1 MDNEETH
8 YPVMPGME
16 LPHNIKV
23 EVHKGELEHLKRLAD
38 TAISDFTRLEEENA
52 VLRKMLTAFQ
62 REHATGSMW
71 ISMEE
76 REPTEKDGNLLLMWE
91 DGMLDWGEYNS
102 DVNNIVTHSDRCLD
116 VQTGD
121 EGHSIEW
128 WMPRWVPLPPY
139 SAKIDPPLAVPSKE
153 PKEAYAVVIKMMD
166 SHCLVGGKIFMK
178 EADAEKFRQHAI
190 NKSEKMLDTVKVGVY
205 ESYEPPEA

>member
-1 MDNEETH
+1 MNNNELDPH

-16 LPHNIKV
+16 LPQNIKV

-38 TAISDFTRLEEENA
+38 TAITDFARLEEENA
-52 VLRKMLTAFQ
+52 VLRKMLAAYQ
-62 REHATGSMW
+62 RESATGSMW

-76 REPTEKDGNLLLMWE
+76 REPTEEDGYVLLIWE
-91 DGMLDWGEYNS
+91 DGMLDWGEYRS

-128 WMPRWVPLPPY
+128 WMPLPPHPG
-139 SAKIDPPLAVPSKE
+139 KISPPLAKIPEK
-153 PKEAYAVVIKMMD
+153 AYVVVLKMMD
-166 SHCLVGGKIFMK
+166 SWCLVGKKVFMK
-178 EADAEKFRQHAI
+178 FDDAERFRIRAQYRSH
-190 NKSEKMLDTVKVGVY
+190 KMLDTEEVTLLD
-205 ESYEPPEA
+205 SYVPPQE

>member
-1 MDNEETH
+1 MIEKEKDPH
-8 YPVMPGME
+8 YPILPGME

-38 TAISDFTRLEEENA
+38 TAITDFTRLEEENA
-52 VLRKMLTAFQ
+52 VLRKMLAAYQ
-62 REHATGSMW
+62 RESATGSMW

-76 REPTEKDGNLLLMWE
+76 REPTEKDRNVLLIWE
-91 DGMLDWGEYNS
+91 DGMLDWGEYRS

-128 WMPRWVPLPPY
+128 WMPLPPHPGKI
-139 SAKIDPPLAVPSKE
+139 SPPLEMPAKIPE
-153 PKEAYAVVIKMMD
+153 NAYVVVLKMMD
-166 SHCLVGGKIFMK
+166 SWCLVGKKVFTK
-178 EADAEKFRQHAI
+178 FDDAERFRLRAQ
-190 NKSEKMLDTVKVGVY
+190 EKAEKILDTEEVKLLD
-205 ESYEPPEA
+205 SYTPPRE

>member
-1 MDNEETH
+1 MDNDETH

-52 VLRKMLTAFQ
+52 VLRKMLAAYQ
-62 REHATGSMW
+62 RESATGSMW

-76 REPTEKDGNLLLMWE
+76 REPNEKDGELYLIWE
-91 DGMLDWGEYNS
+91 DGMFDLGYYAS
-102 DVNNIVTHSDRCLD
+102 DAQQIITRSDRRLD
-116 VQTGD
+116 ERTGD

-128 WMPRWVPLPPY
+128 WMPVPPHPGKILPPLEMPT
-139 SAKIDPPLAVPSKE
+139 KIPEK
-153 PKEAYAVVIKMMD
+153 AYVVVLRMMD
-166 SHCLVGGKIFMK
+166 SLCLVGKKVFMK
-178 EADAEKFRQHAI
+178 FDDAERFRLWAQ
-190 NKSEKMLDTVKVGVY
+190 EKAEKILDTEEVKLLD
-205 ESYEPPEA
+205 SYIPSRE